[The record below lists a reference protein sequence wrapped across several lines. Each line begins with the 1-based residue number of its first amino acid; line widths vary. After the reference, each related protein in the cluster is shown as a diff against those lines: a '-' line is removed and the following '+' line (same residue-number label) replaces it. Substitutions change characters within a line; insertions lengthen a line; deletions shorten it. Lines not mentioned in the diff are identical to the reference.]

1 MKTELS
7 RRSFVKRS
15 ALGAGILASAPFNIL
30 HAQNKG
36 EKIRFVQ
43 IGCGGR
49 GMEHINRAIKE
60 QFTALV
66 EVNEKRLPAVQK
78 WATDKGVDGSKL
90 QFFTDYRKMFDK
102 IGKDID
108 AIFIATPNHQESG
121 ALRGWLPETL
131 RIYLGGDYWQSHGD
145 AQLDRSGEWRGRTP
159 AAGATSAGRIALGG
173 MDRPCALSG
182 LSFGSSSALVARL
195 V

>member
-1 MKTELS
+1 MKCDIRLRVPLLLQVQFTINPPFVSRGYWQVLYVVCITMKTQVS

-15 ALGAGILASAPFNIL
+15 ALAAGVLASAPFNIL

-66 EVNEKRLPAVQK
+66 EVNEQRVPAVQK
-78 WATDKGVDGSKL
+78 WAKT
-90 QFFTDYRKMFDK
+90 
-102 IGKDID
+102 
-108 AIFIATPNHQESG
+108 
-121 ALRGWLPETL
+121 
-131 RIYLGGDYWQSHGD
+131 
-145 AQLDRSGEWRGRTP
+145 
-159 AAGATSAGRIALGG
+159 
-173 MDRPCALSG
+173 C
-182 LSFGSSSALVARL
+182 
-195 V
+195 